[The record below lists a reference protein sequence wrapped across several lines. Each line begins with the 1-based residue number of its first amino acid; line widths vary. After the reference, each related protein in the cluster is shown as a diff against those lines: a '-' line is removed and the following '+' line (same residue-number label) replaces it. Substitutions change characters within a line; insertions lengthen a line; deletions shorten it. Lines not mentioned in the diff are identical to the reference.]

1 MKKYLFFSIVIVIAL
16 ITPLHAQPATL
27 DSLVTKIELKDG
39 STLIGTLITEDSL
52 GVDFRTLGGVT
63 ARIAHT
69 QIRFKFPYKTSAI
82 ISKDSAQRGTIIDPN
97 RTRLFLMPTA
107 RPIGSGNGY
116 FSAYE
121 VFFPTLAFGIGN
133 IVSVAGGM
141 SIFPG
146 SSNQLFYFAP
156 KVTVVNTTN
165 TSLAVGGLYLGA
177 GGTDEGTS
185 LLYGAATFGNE
196 KSSLTIAASIPTE
209 REQNSLI
216 VIGGELQT
224 SSSLKLITENWIFSN
239 SVLYS
244 FGIRFFGEKLAAD
257 LGFMRTGDMNNSDG
271 FPFFPWL
278 GFAYNFGTP
287 ATTSSEAKTPQ
298 HYSSSTYRA
307 RASFGLFTTTG
318 NNELKKYLDKQG
330 FKTNEYSGGLFSSGN
345 ENNRDGNGLLLQ
357 VERSFNDNLSFG
369 ITVSTIGK
377 LVGGNSSL
385 SVYKYFQT
393 PNYYSTYITV
403 EHSIFTYG
411 VHVSY
416 SSSQSEDNDRVY
428 SFGAGIGNSDIAT
441 DWKLS
446 DYYYYNLQSTGRAF
460 SNSQLT
466 GFVFLTLDQHITQL
480 ISIGVDG
487 SYFFMANTKI
497 GAFDLGSITYKDYS
511 TNPPTDRIQTISVGS
526 MIPNFGYGKAGISLG
541 IHF

>member
-1 MKKYLFFSIVIVIAL
+1 
-16 ITPLHAQPATL
+16 
-27 DSLVTKIELKDG
+27 
-39 STLIGTLITEDSL
+39 
-52 GVDFRTLGGVT
+52 
-63 ARIAHT
+63 
-69 QIRFKFPYKTSAI
+69 
-82 ISKDSAQRGTIIDPN
+82 
-97 RTRLFLMPTA
+97 MPTA
-107 RPIGSGNGY
+107 RPIGNGGGY

-121 VFFPTLAFGIGN
+121 LFFPTLAFGIGN

-146 SSNQLFYFAP
+146 ASNQLFYFAP

-177 GGTDEGTS
+177 GGTGEGTS

-209 REQNSLI
+209 RNQNSLI

-257 LGFMRTGDMNNSDG
+257 LGFIRLADMNGGDG

-287 ATTSSEAKTPQ
+287 ATTSSDIEKPQ
-298 HYSSSTYRA
+298 HYAPSTYRA

-318 NNELKKYLDKQG
+318 NNELKKYLDNQG
-330 FKTNEYSGGLFSSGN
+330 FKSNEYSSGLFSSGN
-345 ENNRDGNGLLLQ
+345 GNNKDGNGLLMQ
-357 VERSFNDNLSFG
+357 VERSFNDNFSLG
-369 ITVSTIGK
+369 LTVSTIGK

-385 SVYKYFQT
+385 SAYKYFQT
-393 PNYYSTYITV
+393 PNYYSTNIEV
-403 EHSIFTYG
+403 EHSILTYG
-411 VHVSY
+411 VHASY
-416 SSSQSEDNDRVY
+416 SPTQSDDNDRSY
-428 SFGAGIGNSDIAT
+428 AFGAGIGNSDITT
-441 DWKLS
+441 DWS
-446 DYYYYNLQSTGRAF
+446 FGDYYYSNTFATIRTF

-466 GFVFLTLDQHITQL
+466 GFVFLTLDQHITQM
-480 ISIGVDG
+480 ISIGIDG
-487 SYFFMANTKI
+487 SYFFMPDSKI
-497 GAFDLGSITYKDYS
+497 NGFDLGSITYKDYS
-511 TNPPTDRIQTISVGS
+511 TSPATDRIQIISVS
-526 MIPNFGYGKAGISLG
+526 TMTPNFGYAKAGISLG